1 MADCLCINHSLES
14 KKPSFFHSSYKTRT
28 SWFLGLENYEKSIK
42 SENEL
47 LKNLN
52 KIKEMRVPN
61 IKSQSLVTK
70 WSRVRTAY
78 LYKLVYLYPG
88 TYQRILSGHYL
99 YISIYYWTIRGHC
112 LSLYMYILLD
122 YNRTIDDN
130 KSVYITGLSVDK
142 CSKTN

>member
-14 KKPSFFHSSYKTRT
+14 KKPTFFHSSYKTRT

-52 KIKEMRVPN
+52 KIKEMRMPN

-99 YISIYYWTIRGHC
+99 YTEPSEDIVYHCICTFYWTITEQ
-112 LSLYMYILLD
+112 LMIINQYILLD
-122 YNRTIDDN
+122 YQWINVVKQISR
-130 KSVYITGLSVDK
+130 L
-142 CSKTN
+142 